1 MIICICQP
9 VEIFMEGGKMA
20 FKKEDKESCLM
31 NDLVIKPLLKNSV
44 VARELTSRIISNVM
58 NVSYEEIYNN
68 LKYIDTDRSYSIKVV
83 DARTD
88 IMVETDKYFINLEIC
103 YTNGINRDRQ
113 MDTYNYELYIS

>member
-1 MIICICQP
+1 
-9 VEIFMEGGKMA
+9 
-20 FKKEDKESCLM
+20 
-31 NDLVIKPLLKNSV
+31 
-44 VARELTSRIISNVM
+44 M

-68 LKYIDTDRSYSIKVV
+68 LKYIDNDRLYSSKVV

-113 MDTYNYELYIS
+113 MDTYNYELLSKRWYKNYI